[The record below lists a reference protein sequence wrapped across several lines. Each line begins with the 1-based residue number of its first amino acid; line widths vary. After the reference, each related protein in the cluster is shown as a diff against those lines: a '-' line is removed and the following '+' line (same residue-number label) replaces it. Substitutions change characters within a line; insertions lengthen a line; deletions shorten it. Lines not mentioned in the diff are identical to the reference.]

1 MIIQTGGG
9 ACGSFRV
16 STHAPFRHD
25 GNRFHRHFLWMF
37 HTEFNGIVD
46 FREGEGGRE
55 GGRVRDTRFGLQ
67 RRLLRLFLLM
77 EFRNT
82 RVVTGWP

>member
-25 GNRFHRHFLWMF
+25 GNRFHRHFLWIF

-55 GGRVRDTRFGLQ
+55 GAGHEIRVTAASLAS
-67 RRLLRLFLLM
+67 LL
-77 EFRNT
+77 T
-82 RVVTGWP
+82 DGIP

>member
-25 GNRFHRHFLWMF
+25 GNRFHRHFLWIF
-37 HTEFNGIVD
+37 HTEFIGIVD
-46 FREGEGGRE
+46 FREGG
-55 GGRVRDTRFGLQ
+55 
-67 RRLLRLFLLM
+67 
-77 EFRNT
+77 
-82 RVVTGWP
+82 

>member
-25 GNRFHRHFLWMF
+25 GNRFHRHFLWIF
-37 HTEFNGIVD
+37 HTEFIGIVD

-55 GGRVRDTRFGLQ
+55 GGCGTRDSGYSG
-67 RRLLRLFLLM
+67 
-77 EFRNT
+77 
-82 RVVTGWP
+82 VSCVSSY